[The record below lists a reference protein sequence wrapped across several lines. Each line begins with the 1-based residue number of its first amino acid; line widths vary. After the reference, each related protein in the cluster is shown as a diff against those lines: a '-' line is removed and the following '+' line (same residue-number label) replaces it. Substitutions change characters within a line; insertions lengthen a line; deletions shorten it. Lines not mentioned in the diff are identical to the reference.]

1 VELLVSELVTNAVLH
16 ARSDVEVRLS
26 TSDRGLRVDVADSS
40 NRRPVMRTRDES
52 AMTGRGLGLV
62 AELSTEWGVD
72 EIVDGG
78 KSVWFVVA
86 A

>member
-16 ARSDVEVRLS
+16 ARSEVELRLS
-26 TSDRGLRVDVADSS
+26 NSADAVRVDVVDAST
-40 NRRPVMRTRDES
+40 RPPVLRTRDDA
-52 AMTGRGLGLV
+52 AMTGRGLALV
-62 AELSTEWGVD
+62 AELSAQWGV
-72 EIVDGG
+72 EETEGG